1 MCVCVCVCVC
11 LFVCVCVCV
20 CNIYVLDYLLYYSS
34 SFANI
39 LYFSSQTKMCSSL
52 SLFFLCLLLYA
63 MSTHAQI
70 PHMEYIRSGDLTDM
84 LVRNNSFVNHGLLS
98 STPLKCLTNLESCCA
113 NPVQG
118 DWTNPDGSTVHQ
130 GQSGASDFYVTR
142 GSGVVNLN
150 RISGGSNSNTNGIWR
165 CDIPDVSGISRS
177 LYVYLGDSESGE

>member
-1 MCVCVCVCVC
+1 M
-11 LFVCVCVCV
+11 
-20 CNIYVLDYLLYYSS
+20 CNIFILDYLLYYSS
-34 SFANI
+34 SFGNI
-39 LYFSSQTKMCSSL
+39 LYFSSQIKMCSSL

-63 MSTHAQI
+63 MSTHAQMY
-70 PHMEYIRSGDLTDM
+70 PYMEYRRSEDLTFM
-84 LVRNNSFVNHGLLS
+84 LLPNNSFVNHGLLS
-98 STPLKCLTNLESCCA
+98 STPLECLTFLESCCA

-118 DWTNPDGSTVHQ
+118 DWTNPDGSAVHQ

-150 RISGGSNSNTNGIWR
+150 RISGGSSSDTNGIWT

>member
-1 MCVCVCVCVC
+1 M
-11 LFVCVCVCV
+11 

-34 SFANI
+34 SFGNI

-63 MSTHAQI
+63 MSTHAQMY
-70 PHMEYIRSGDLTDM
+70 PHMECRESGDLTLM
-84 LVRNNSFVNHGLLS
+84 LVPNNSFVNRGLLDS
-98 STPLKCLTNLESCCA
+98 STYLICLTNLESCCA

-118 DWTNPDGSTVHQ
+118 NWTNSDGIAVNQ
-130 GQSGASDFYVTR
+130 DQSGDSDYYVTW
-142 GSGVVNLN
+142 GPGGVYLN
-150 RISGGSNSNTNGIWR
+150 RISGGSSSDTNGIWR